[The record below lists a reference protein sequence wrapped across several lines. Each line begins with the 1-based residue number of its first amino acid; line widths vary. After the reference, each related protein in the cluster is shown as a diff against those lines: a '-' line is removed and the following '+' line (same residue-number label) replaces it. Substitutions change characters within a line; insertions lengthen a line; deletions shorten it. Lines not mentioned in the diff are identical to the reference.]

1 VTRTYLAVGCFGVA
15 LISAVA
21 VVAIS
26 QATVI
31 PMVARGSGP
40 TGIQVTSSG
49 WLALLTSLASTGG
62 FTIAGIV
69 AALANRFGV
78 RLRDTS
84 TESLIAEVLEL
95 TASFAALMS
104 NKSNRAYQRRFFF
117 ALVDAA
123 SLIQG
128 CEASH
133 DGGVIIL
140 KYHGY
145 ADQSNPS
152 QQGESA

>member
-1 VTRTYLAVGCFGVA
+1 MTRTHLMIGSFGAA
-15 LISAVA
+15 LISGIAVL
-21 VVAIS
+21 AIS

-40 TGIQVTSSG
+40 NGIQVTSGG
-49 WLALLTSLASTGG
+49 WLALLASVASTGG

-69 AALANRFGV
+69 AALANRFGL
-78 RLRDTS
+78 LRDAS
-84 TESLIAEVLEL
+84 TESLIAEVMEL

-104 NKSNRAYQRRFFF
+104 DKSNRAYQRRFFF

-123 SLIQG
+123 GLIQG
-128 CEASH
+128 CATSH
-133 DGGVIIL
+133 DGGVMIL
-140 KYHGY
+140 KYSGY
-145 ADQSNPS
+145 ADPSNPS